1 MALRSRWWR
10 IAAVIFVVGN
20 AAAAIYHVA
29 IGEMGAAAGHAGVA
43 AGTVL
48 LWLTVFSSRGMSE
61 DTTGPQQIDS
71 HLDHLQE
78 SLDAIALEV
87 ERVGEGQR
95 FAQKVLESRRDA
107 EKEGQQIKQ

>member
-1 MALRSRWWR
+1 MALRSGWWR
-10 IAAVIFVVGN
+10 IATAIFAVGN
-20 AAAAIYHVA
+20 AVAAIYHVA

-48 LWLTVFSSRGMSE
+48 LWFTLRSHNSIPE

-71 HLDHLQE
+71 HLDHLQQ

-87 ERVGEGQR
+87 ERLGEGQR
-95 FAQKVLESRRDA
+95 FAQKVLEGRRD
-107 EKEGQQIKQ
+107 KESTT